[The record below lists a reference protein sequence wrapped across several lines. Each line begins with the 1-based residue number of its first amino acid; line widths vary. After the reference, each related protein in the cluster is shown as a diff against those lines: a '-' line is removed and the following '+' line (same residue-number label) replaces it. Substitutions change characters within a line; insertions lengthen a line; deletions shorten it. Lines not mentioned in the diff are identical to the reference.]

1 MSNTTALR
9 ISALVGALAVILGAY
24 GAHGLDKY
32 LVQFGAENAA
42 KQLEW
47 WRTGVAYHLPHAV
60 VMLILALHAPLRVWS
75 WRFLLGGIV
84 LFSGSLYAMALG
96 GPRWLGAV
104 TPFGGTLLIAGWLML
119 AFGPVGARGAPPSVR

>member
-1 MSNTTALR
+1 MSHTTALR
-9 ISALVGALAVILGAY
+9 ISAFAGALAVILGAY

-32 LVQFGAENAA
+32 LVSFGPEYAA

-47 WRTGVAYHLPHAV
+47 WKTAVAYHLPHAV
-60 VMLILALHAPLRVWS
+60 VMLVLSLHVPLRVWA
-75 WRFLLGGIV
+75 WRFLLGGIL

-119 AFGPVGARGAPPSVR
+119 AFGPATGRAR